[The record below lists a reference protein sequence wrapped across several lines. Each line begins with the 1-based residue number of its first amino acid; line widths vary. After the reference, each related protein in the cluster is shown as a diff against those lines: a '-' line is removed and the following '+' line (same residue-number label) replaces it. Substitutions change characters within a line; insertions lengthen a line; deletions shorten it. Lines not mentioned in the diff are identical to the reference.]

1 MKDIDF
7 IGIGTPKCGT
17 SWLAECLKEHPQIKM
32 PKREFKYFNDH
43 YQFDLSGFKEHYE
56 LIPNDFITGEYSS
69 SYILSKESMQRI
81 HNHFPKVK
89 VILVIRNPID
99 RAISQYKYYIHN
111 IKRENEYSFKKAL
124 TTKSYYH
131 YTLKGLY
138 AQHLKNVYEIFP
150 KENVYIILYD
160 EIKNNPNKVIKE
172 LYSFLG
178 VNSSFLPEKLNKV
191 VNPTKSDT
199 KLAPHLLL
207 SLKKWRKEK
216 YVSSAFLLLCLR
228 VVTKAYKIVLPIIEK
243 TGLTKNKNIVII
255 EPEALD
261 EIYNKYFK
269 KDILELENLTGYN
282 LNHWKRVD

>member
-1 MKDIDF
+1 M
-7 IGIGTPKCGT
+7 
-17 SWLAECLKEHPQIKM
+17 
-32 PKREFKYFNDH
+32 
-43 YQFDLSGFKEHYE
+43 
-56 LIPNDFITGEYSS
+56 
-69 SYILSKESMQRI
+69 
-81 HNHFPKVK
+81 
-89 VILVIRNPID
+89 
-99 RAISQYKYYIHN
+99 
-111 IKRENEYSFKKAL
+111 
-124 TTKSYYH
+124 
-131 YTLKGLY
+131 
-138 AQHLKNVYEIFP
+138 
-150 KENVYIILYD
+150 
-160 EIKNNPNKVIKE
+160 
-172 LYSFLG
+172 
-178 VNSSFLPEKLNKV
+178 

-228 VVTKAYKIVLPIIEK
+228 VVTKAYKIVLPIMEK